1 MTTYNDRGASE
12 KGASHEAETPCR
24 AGIGAVVPAVCFEA
38 AGVVGV
44 IKPAGLP
51 TQAPPG
57 VVSLEQWLRA
67 ELPRGSY
74 LGVPH
79 RLDRAVSGVM
89 LFAVTPRAARQL
101 SRQFE
106 RRQVTK
112 TYLAMTESHRPT
124 QPDGTGAAGSAAWSE
139 WIDWVAKVPDQPRAR
154 IAACGEANARQA
166 ETRVCQIGDLVG
178 PDGLAIAML
187 QLEPRSGRMH
197 QLRVQA
203 AARGMPILG
212 DTGYGGQ
219 CDLGA
224 DPTWAHWQ
232 SAGERQLDQIALH
245 AWRIA
250 FTNPDTKER
259 IEIEAP
265 LPRSWP
271 DACREMLA
279 TTRECVTRMDP
290 NPRG

>member
-1 MTTYNDRGASE
+1 
-12 KGASHEAETPCR
+12 
-24 AGIGAVVPAVCFEA
+24 VVPAVCFEA

-57 VVSLEQWLRA
+57 VGSLEQWLRA
-67 ELPRGSY
+67 QLPQGSY

-79 RLDRAVSGVM
+79 RLDRAVSGVI

-112 TYLAMTESHRPT
+112 TYLAMTEVHSPT
-124 QPDGTGAAGSAAWSE
+124 HHDGTGAAGSAAESE

-154 IAACGEANARQA
+154 IAARGEANARQA
-166 ETRVCQIGDLVG
+166 ETRVCQIGGLVG
-178 PDGLAIAML
+178 PDGFVIAML
-187 QLEPRSGRMH
+187 QLQPRTGRMH

-212 DTGYGGQ
+212 DTGYGGRY
-219 CDLGA
+219 DLGA

-232 SAGERQLDQIALH
+232 SVGERQLDQIALH

-250 FTNPDTKER
+250 FTNPDTKKP

-265 LPRSWP
+265 LPQSWP
-271 DACREMLA
+271 DACREMLR
-279 TTRECVTRMDP
+279 TMSGGVTRMDP
-290 NPRG
+290 NPSG